1 MRRQVRDL
9 RAQAR
14 VQPQAF
20 TPDDTYYGAYQWHL
34 KAPDGTATAN
44 GVANL
49 GGSNVNNAWDLADGN
64 GVVIAVL
71 DTGITAHP
79 DIDTSL
85 ADAGYDFITDALVSG
100 RDTAGR
106 APGGWDLGDCT
117 AEVTGGAKRGG
128 SNVNNA
134 WDIADGDVVV
144 IAVLD
149 TGITAHPDID
159 TSLADA
165 GYDFITD
172 AFVSGRDTDGR
183 APGGWDLG
191 DWTTEDPW
199 LSEGTNAQN
208 PPDDSSWHGTHVPG
222 TPCAGPPK
230 HTAGS

>member
-1 MRRQVRDL
+1 MRRPVRDL

-85 ADAGYDFITDALVSG
+85 ADAGYDFITDA
-100 RDTAGR
+100 
-106 APGGWDLGDCT
+106 
-117 AEVTGGAKRGG
+117 
-128 SNVNNA
+128 
-134 WDIADGDVVV
+134 
-144 IAVLD
+144 
-149 TGITAHPDID
+149 
-159 TSLADA
+159 
-165 GYDFITD
+165 
-172 AFVSGRDTDGR
+172 FVSGRDTDGR

-191 DWTTEDPW
+191 DWTTEEPW
-199 LSEGTNAQN
+199 LSRSEEHTSELQSLMRISYAVFCLKKKKNN
-208 PPDDSSWHGTHVPG
+208 TH
-222 TPCAGPPK
+222 TT
-230 HTAGS
+230 H

>member
-1 MRRQVRDL
+1 MRQIAVDPAVAHVEVDRMRRPVRDL

-85 ADAGYDFITDALVSG
+85 ADAGYDFITDA
-100 RDTAGR
+100 
-106 APGGWDLGDCT
+106 
-117 AEVTGGAKRGG
+117 
-128 SNVNNA
+128 
-134 WDIADGDVVV
+134 
-144 IAVLD
+144 
-149 TGITAHPDID
+149 
-159 TSLADA
+159 
-165 GYDFITD
+165 
-172 AFVSGRDTDGR
+172 FVSR
-183 APGGWDLG
+183 
-191 DWTTEDPW
+191 
-199 LSEGTNAQN
+199 SEE
-208 PPDDSSWHGTHVPG
+208 
-222 TPCAGPPK
+222 
-230 HTAGS
+230 HTSELQSLMRISYAD

>member
-1 MRRQVRDL
+1 MCQVAVDPAVAHVEVDRMRRPVRDL

-85 ADAGYDFITDALVSG
+85 RSEEHTSELQSLMRISYAVFCL
-100 RDTAGR
+100 
-106 APGGWDLGDCT
+106 
-117 AEVTGGAKRGG
+117 KK
-128 SNVNNA
+128 NN
-134 WDIADGDVVV
+134 
-144 IAVLD
+144 
-149 TGITAHPDID
+149 
-159 TSLADA
+159 
-165 GYDFITD
+165 
-172 AFVSGRDTDGR
+172 
-183 APGGWDLG
+183 
-191 DWTTEDPW
+191 
-199 LSEGTNAQN
+199 TNY
-208 PPDDSSWHGTHVPG
+208 T
-222 TPCAGPPK
+222 
-230 HTAGS
+230 